1 MESISLTIASSLII
15 IPMIISYRENLG
27 LGKEII
33 VSIIRA
39 IIQLIIIGY
48 ILDTIFGIE
57 NLAFTIILVIIII
70 FNAAINTKN
79 RGGQIKNVTVISFI
93 SIAIGTLI
101 TILVLVLSGSIKFT
115 PNEIIPVAGMIV
127 SNSMVAIGLSYRNLN
142 TSFKNRRA
150 EVEVKLSLG
159 ADIKESSK
167 DIIRESIKLAIIPT
181 IDSAKTLGI
190 VSLPGMMTGLI
201 LGGVPPME
209 AIKFQI
215 MVTFMILSSASIS
228 TLIATYLCYKDFFN
242 NRKQLKI

>member
-1 MESISLTIASSLII
+1 MESISLIIASSLII

-39 IIQLIIIGY
+39 IIQLIVIGY

>member
-1 MESISLTIASSLII
+1 MESISLIIASSLII

-39 IIQLIIIGY
+39 IIQLIVIGY

-70 FNAAINTKN
+70 FNAAINSKN